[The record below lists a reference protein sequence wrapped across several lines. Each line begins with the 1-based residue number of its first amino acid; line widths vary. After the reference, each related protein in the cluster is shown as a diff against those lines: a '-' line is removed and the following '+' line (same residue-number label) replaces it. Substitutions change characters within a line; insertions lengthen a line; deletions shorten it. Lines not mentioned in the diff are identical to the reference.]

1 MSKDITETHKR
12 ITNMKLIQLGIASI
26 VDTNTGNGFPHYAGG
41 IGIDYATAKNHAHKI
56 RSRSVIT
63 LLQQFRE
70 MISST
75 LQSLQQRH
83 EQRRDIERLTRLNDH
98 MLEDIGLT
106 RGDVSAAQLGQID
119 LSQLGARRNEGTSS
133 PVVPL
138 RNVAGIRGK
147 ADNRSAINE
156 ATYASAKCA

>member
-41 IGIDYATAKNHAHKI
+41 IDFAAVENHAHRI

-63 LLQQFRE
+63 LLQRIGE
-70 MISST
+70 KINST
-75 LQSLQQRH
+75 LQALYQRR
-83 EQRRDIERLTRLNDH
+83 EQRRGIQRLTRLNDR
-98 MLEDIGLT
+98 MLEDIGFT
-106 RGDVSAAQLGQID
+106 RGDVIAAQQGQID
-119 LSQLGARRNEGTSS
+119 LSQLKARRNEGTSS
-133 PVVPL
+133 PAIPL
-138 RNVAGIRGK
+138 RNVAGIHGK
-147 ADNRSAINE
+147 ADNHSAIND